1 LQGKLE
7 EKPKNTKLSNQLQ
20 NPTDKDNI
28 DTLNPQIHD
37 RSFFWLVTS
46 TSEKKVAGS

>member
-1 LQGKLE
+1 MKIQKYE
-7 EKPKNTKLSNQLQ
+7 TVENELQ

-28 DTLNPQIHD
+28 DTLNTQIHH

-46 TSEKKVAGS
+46 TSEKKGDGVKLV